1 LAKSGDE
8 RRQRLAVAAGRAS
21 DRSARVRSDL
31 AAVRAVRR
39 QARFPLSERASG
51 VLLHPTSLP
60 GPWGCGDLGP
70 SAHAFAG
77 FLATA
82 GQRFWQMLPVGPSG
96 YGNSPYS
103 AQSAFAGNPLLISL
117 EALVE
122 DGLLEA
128 PRALPNSGR
137 VDYAAAAALRERALR
152 AAFARWSGEGPRR
165 RNGRQRRE
173 RDRFEAFRH
182 AQRAWLGDWA
192 LYRAIKKGQQET
204 SWLRWPRELRLRE
217 PRAIARA
224 RRDLRDDILFHEFE
238 QFLFDSQWRRLK
250 ADCAALGVGLIGD
263 LPLFVAHDSADVWAH
278 RELFQLDAEG
288 ELAAQAG
295 VPPDYFS
302 ADGQLWGNPLYR
314 WGRMKR
320 DGYPFWVNRLG
331 LLLERFDAIR
341 LDHFIGFVRY
351 WEIPAG
357 ATTAKQGRFRKGPG
371 EELFVAVRSALGEL
385 PLIAEDLG
393 RVTPQVT
400 ALRDRLGLP
409 GIAVLQFA
417 FGTDPQGPTFLP
429 HNYLRRTIAYTGTH
443 DNDTSVG
450 WYREE
455 RGGTRSPA
463 QTERERRAAREY
475 LNSDGEEIHWDMIRG
490 VHASVAEQAIVPMQD
505 LLGLGSEARMNHP
518 GTLGG
523 NWEWRLRPGQASARI
538 ARRLAHLT
546 ALYGRSA
553 R

>member
-8 RRQRLAVAAGRAS
+8 RRQRLFAAAGRAS
-21 DRSARVRSDL
+21 DRSARVRWDP
-31 AAVRAVRR
+31 AAVRVAGR
-39 QARFPLSERASG
+39 QERFQLSERASG

-77 FLATA
+77 FLAAA
-82 GQRFWQMLPVGPSG
+82 GQRLWQMLPVGPSG

-103 AQSAFAGNPLLISL
+103 ALSAFAGNPLLISL
-117 EALVE
+117 DALVE
-122 DGLLEA
+122 DDLLEP
-128 PRALPNSGR
+128 PRPLTNSGR
-137 VDYAAAAALRERALR
+137 VDYAATAALRERALR

-165 RNGRQRRE
+165 RRE
-173 RDRFEAFRH
+173 RDRFEAFRGAH
-182 AQRAWLGDWA
+182 RAWLGDWA
-192 LYRAIKKGQQET
+192 LYRAIKKRQREA

-224 RRDLRDDILFHEFE
+224 RRDLRDDIRFHEFE
-238 QFLFDSQWRRLK
+238 QFLFDSQWRKLK

-320 DGYPFWVNRLG
+320 DGYSFWVNRLG

-357 ATTAKQGRFRKGPG
+357 ATSAKGGRFRKGPG
-371 EELFVAVRSALGEL
+371 EELFAAVRSALGEL

-393 RVTPQVT
+393 RVTAQVT

-450 WYREE
+450 WYREQ
-455 RGGTRSPA
+455 RGGTRSLA

-518 GTLGG
+518 GTLAG
-523 NWEWRLRPGQASARI
+523 NWEWRLRPGQPSARI